1 MEELLAAAL
10 SLMVTLAGFS
20 LVLASVYNAENAVGG
35 AGFEQGRLVYVSYTG
50 GYVYA
55 FYQGV
60 TVGLKTPVEVYA
72 NGSWTPSTT
81 LYNGALIRAPSSD
94 GRLVAETDRG
104 PLVASP

>member
-1 MEELLAAAL
+1 MEEFLATAL

-20 LVLASVYNAENAVGG
+20 LVLASVYNAENTVEGV
-35 AGFEQGRLVYVSYTG
+35 GFEQGRLVYVSYTG

-55 FYQGV
+55 FYQGF

-81 LYNGALIRAPSSD
+81 LYNGALVRAPSTN
-94 GRLVAETDRG
+94 GRLVVETDGG